1 MDLFYL
7 KDDLF
12 ELKLSVNVKVQNAP
26 DLVKISPCFT
36 SGAGI
41 NEVFE
46 DQYFRYPNLIVLFSL
61 MKGLFKLKLSVIV
74 KLFLKD

>member
-1 MDLFYL
+1 VCKSLP
-7 KDDLF
+7 K
-12 ELKLSVNVKVQNAP
+12 EQNAP
-26 DLVKISPCFT
+26 DLVKIGPCFT
-36 SGAGI
+36 SGAGS

-46 DQYFRYPNLIVLFSL
+46 DQYFGYPNVIALFSL